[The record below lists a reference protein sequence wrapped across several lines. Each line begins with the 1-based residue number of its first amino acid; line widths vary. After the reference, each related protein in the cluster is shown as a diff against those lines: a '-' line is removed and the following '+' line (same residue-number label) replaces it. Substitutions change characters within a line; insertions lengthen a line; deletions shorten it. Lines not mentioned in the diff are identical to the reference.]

1 MLTSFFRK
9 AKKSG
14 SNIFAMFS
22 QRQIQEFKEAFGIMD
37 CDKNGLLS
45 ADDLVSAFAAVG
57 KSISGGEADNMLSE
71 SPGPVNFTQMV
82 TLFAEKMA
90 GGKQN
95 ETTSMVYIRLQ
106 KYASEIIHFT
116 HIISFDIQVPMMTT
130 PSLNLLMHSKSTA
143 KLMQKCKFK
152 TFMISR
158 KLNNFIK
165 P

>member
-1 MLTSFFRK
+1 MLPFQNINHFFTFYRK

-57 KSISGGEADNMLSE
+57 KSISGGEADSMLSE

-90 GGKQN
+90 GGTKLTFHNYVIKQN
-95 ETTSMVYIRLQ
+95 Y
-106 KYASEIIHFT
+106 F
-116 HIISFDIQVPMMTT
+116 FPF
-130 PSLNLLMHSKSTA
+130 P
-143 KLMQKCKFK
+143 
-152 TFMISR
+152 
-158 KLNNFIK
+158 
-165 P
+165 

>member
-1 MLTSFFRK
+1 MIYFSITYFCSEFNFEKYLKCFLLIFRK

-90 GGKQN
+90 GGKQ
-95 ETTSMVYIRLQ
+95 
-106 KYASEIIHFT
+106 
-116 HIISFDIQVPMMTT
+116 
-130 PSLNLLMHSKSTA
+130 
-143 KLMQKCKFK
+143 
-152 TFMISR
+152 
-158 KLNNFIK
+158 
-165 P
+165 